1 MTGYTVPY
9 TFAQLPPGAVIP
21 LGQLDANFAFIEM
34 QLAGGGGQI
43 VSVVQGGTGAT
54 SPNAAMA
61 NLLPLQTGNAGKF
74 LTTDGNGVLSWAAG
88 GGTSAGVSSF
98 SGGTTGLLPTGATT
112 GAITLSGT
120 LSIANGGTGATTAVG
135 AINGLLPTQVGNAG
149 KFLVTDGTNVTWGA
163 GIPGS
168 GTVTSVDASGGTT
181 GMSFSGGPIFTAG
194 VLTLTG
200 VLAATNGGTGISST
214 PAAGQILIGNG
225 VNYTLNTLTAGAG
238 VTITNGP
245 GTVTISSTGG
255 GSGVA
260 DLSFGTTGLTPS
272 IPTTGS
278 IVVGGVLGLA
288 NGGTGQTSSAAALGA
303 LLPSQVGNTG
313 KYLQTDGFGVV
324 SWQAPSGVGLGN
336 YGAIT
341 VSSSTPGPSA
351 WALNGGTT
359 VNGTGNLNLP
369 DSGIAAQGV
378 LTAATLNLVNTLNPG
393 GHIVTNGTVI
403 DLTCAT
409 NKLCWNVSYNS
420 ASQTDVNYF
429 TSGTL
434 VAYHTFTSA
443 GFVGLYGQTFADYLY
458 EFNAAGELTVN
469 AANTFKPGGG
479 VWQIISDGRTKKNI
493 TPYSLGVDAVCG
505 LNPVNFQYN
514 GELGTPKDDKTYQG
528 LIAQDLLG
536 TPFESMVS
544 ETTYKDGKRYTVDT
558 NQLIYA
564 LINCVKELKARIDEI
579 EGKQ

>member
-1 MTGYTVPY
+1 
-9 TFAQLPPGAVIP
+9 
-21 LGQLDANFAFIEM
+21 
-34 QLAGGGGQI
+34 
-43 VSVVQGGTGAT
+43 
-54 SPNAAMA
+54 
-61 NLLPLQTGNAGKF
+61 
-74 LTTDGNGVLSWAAG
+74 
-88 GGTSAGVSSF
+88 
-98 SGGTTGLLPTGATT
+98 
-112 GAITLSGT
+112 
-120 LSIANGGTGATTAVG
+120 
-135 AINGLLPTQVGNAG
+135 
-149 KFLVTDGTNVTWGA
+149 
-163 GIPGS
+163 
-168 GTVTSVDASGGTT
+168 
-181 GMSFSGGPIFTAG
+181 
-194 VLTLTG
+194 
-200 VLAATNGGTGISST
+200 
-214 PAAGQILIGNG
+214 
-225 VNYTLNTLTAGAG
+225 
-238 VTITNGP
+238 
-245 GTVTISSTGG
+245 
-255 GSGVA
+255 
-260 DLSFGTTGLTPS
+260 
-272 IPTTGS
+272 
-278 IVVGGVLGLA
+278 
-288 NGGTGQTSSAAALGA
+288 
-303 LLPSQVGNTG
+303 
-313 KYLQTDGFGVV
+313 
-324 SWQAPSGVGLGN
+324 VGLGN